1 VICVLLRSVYPLS
14 VTLSVCLSVTQLCCA
29 NYGRTVWG
37 EGTLGNPRCI
47 VLDGGPYPPR
57 RGNWDLMR
65 PWPNYFDRLFLF
77 SDSLQDYCGYERFNA
92 RCTGD
97 HVINVR
103 RALYGRM
110 QPGRCITG
118 DYGHVMGCYADV
130 TAYVS
135 GQCDY
140 RQNCTL
146 LVATMDSVAQP
157 CAKDFKSYLQAYYVC
172 IRGKGQFTRPV
183 WTGELPC
190 FLMVWP

>member
-1 VICVLLRSVYPLS
+1 
-14 VTLSVCLSVTQLCCA
+14 LCC
-29 NYGRTVWG
+29 NRW
-37 EGTLGNPRCI
+37 LCC
-47 VLDGGPYPPR
+47 
-57 RGNWDLMR
+57 
-65 PWPNYFDRLFLF
+65 YFA
-77 SDSLQDYCGYERFNA
+77 DSLQDYCGYERFNA
-92 RCTGD
+92 RCPGH

-135 GQCDY
+135 DTCDY

-172 IRGKGQFTRPV
+172 VRGKGVKLNGQQ
-183 WTGELPC
+183 WKK
-190 FLMVWP
+190 MSK

>member
-1 VICVLLRSVYPLS
+1 VYK
-14 VTLSVCLSVTQLCCA
+14 
-29 NYGRTVWG
+29 
-37 EGTLGNPRCI
+37 
-47 VLDGGPYPPR
+47 
-57 RGNWDLMR
+57 
-65 PWPNYFDRLFLF
+65 
-77 SDSLQDYCGYERFNA
+77 DSLQDYCGYERFNA
-92 RCTGD
+92 RCPGD

-135 GQCDY
+135 DTCDY

-157 CAKDFKSYLQAYYVC
+157 CAKDFKSYLPVELVLLLLLLLLLLLSLLLLLLQLQPETSVNEDFKSYLQAYYVC
-172 IRGKGQFTRPV
+172 IRGKCRADRLHPSV
-183 WTGELPC
+183 AETGH
-190 FLMVWP
+190 